1 MYLQNEL
8 LMAVPLAL
16 YVGLRVRS
24 LLGSKLLKNL
34 WTALFLLIAAAYPV
48 AETLSHGPG
57 RGWTD
62 ALVLAGY
69 YALPLLLYLIMTV
82 ILVDIVVGLLQL
94 VRAASRETVRSRP
107 FRSWRLAVSLGLPIV
122 VVVLGAINHRVL
134 RAHEYRIEIPRRS
147 STARDLTIVFMAD
160 LHFRD
165 LTSDRFL
172 EELTAKVN
180 AQKPDLILVGGDML
194 EGDRRD
200 EDTGRYERAFRGMI
214 SQYGIYGVPGNHE
227 RFNRMGTGGFL
238 ERAGIT
244 FLQDQVVAIDD
255 ALTLV
260 GRKDSRSRDRES
272 IAKLMAAA
280 RRGLPV
286 ILLAHRPTEFAEAR
300 AAGVDIQLSG
310 HTHHGQLFPVNLF
323 TRWRYDLS
331 WGHLEKS
338 GSHLIVTSGVQGWG
352 PPVRTVGASEIV
364 VIHLALRDGAR
375 ALAAVDTGRRCP

>member
-8 LMAVPLAL
+8 LMAAPLAL

-48 AETLSHGPG
+48 AETLSHGTG
-57 RGWTD
+57 RGWTG

-69 YALPLLLYLIMTV
+69 YALPFLLYLIMTV
-82 ILVDIVVGLLQL
+82 ILVDIVVGLLRL
-94 VRAASRETVRSRP
+94 IRAASRETVRSGP
-107 FRSWRLAVSLGLPIV
+107 FRSWRLAVSLGLPVLV
-122 VVVLGAINHRVL
+122 VVFGAINHRVL

-194 EGDRRD
+194 EGDRRE
-200 EDTGRYERAFRGMI
+200 EDTGRYERAFRGMT
-214 SQYGIYGVPGNHE
+214 SKYGIYGVPGNHE

-244 FLQDQVVAIDD
+244 LLQDQVAAIDD
-255 ALTLV
+255 ALALV
-260 GRKDSRSRDRES
+260 GRKDSRSRERES
-272 IAKLMAAA
+272 VAKLMAAA
-280 RRGLPV
+280 RRDLPV

-310 HTHHGQLFPVNLF
+310 HTHNGQLFPVNLI
-323 TRWRYDLS
+323 TRWEYDLS
-331 WGHLEKS
+331 WGHLEK
-338 GSHLIVTSGVQGWG
+338 GGAHLIVTSGVQGWG

-364 VIHLALRDGAR
+364 VIHLALCDGA
-375 ALAAVDTGRRCP
+375 